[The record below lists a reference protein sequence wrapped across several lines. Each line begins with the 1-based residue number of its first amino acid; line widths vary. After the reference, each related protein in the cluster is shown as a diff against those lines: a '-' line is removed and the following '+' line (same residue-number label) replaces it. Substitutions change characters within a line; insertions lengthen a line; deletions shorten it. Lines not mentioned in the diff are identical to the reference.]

1 MYEAGN
7 YFDMN
12 VILTIVNLRS
22 KIKLCKNTLS
32 ERRKGEKKFMKKTM
46 KKLVVLVAI
55 FAMLITA
62 IPVSAANDAA
72 THTWV
77 TDKLVG
83 YVPVKS
89 DAKQLSL
96 ATTKAKN
103 VSVKVANPKIG
114 KIVYEDLTFMKLI
127 HFVPKRAG
135 KTVVTTKVG
144 KKTFK
149 TNVTVYKYT
158 DPISSVKVGD
168 TTISG
173 SKFAKTDRIYLD
185 YDKYAGKTINLK
197 FNTKKDWYCC
207 YIELKDKDGNDI
219 PNLIKQKEGGSFKG
233 VYVHGGKGNF
243 ICNIVFENMKNKGV
257 ETLSIVFK

>member
-46 KKLVVLVAI
+46 KKLVALVAI

-77 TDKLVG
+77 ADKLVG

-197 FNTKKDWYCC
+197 FNTKKRLVLLLY
-207 YIELKDKDGNDI
+207 
-219 PNLIKQKEGGSFKG
+219 G
-233 VYVHGGKGNF
+233 VKRQRWKRHTKPY
-243 ICNIVFENMKNKGV
+243 
-257 ETLSIVFK
+257 